1 MLLNYNNS
9 KRFINRLKKYK
20 GERPNVFLNQSGNPF
35 TQHSI
40 STAYNKFLHQHIYPE
55 CENFDHKFH
64 DLRVTFGVNTM
75 SSALNASL
83 STSEALSYTKSQ
95 MRHKN
100 INDTNKYLEYFER
113 GQVVE
118 KQSDINEKLL
128 EKVSSNIGY
137 ING

>member
-1 MLLNYNNS
+1 
-9 KRFINRLKKYK
+9 
-20 GERPNVFLNQSGNPF
+20 
-35 TQHSI
+35 
-40 STAYNKFLHQHIYPE
+40 
-55 CENFDHKFH
+55 
-64 DLRVTFGVNTM
+64 M